1 MKKLLI
7 GLGFVVAC
15 FVGLVL
21 GSGYIFDRYTLIPV
35 TIKRDGQEIKSYF
48 VELASTPGER
58 QQGLM
63 YRGSLAEDQGLFF
76 VMPEERIQKFW
87 MKNVSF
93 PIDIIFI
100 DRNFKVVGVKR
111 GEPFSEEE
119 LSVVTPSYYV
129 LEVNPA
135 PGLINV
141 GDEVRVEAELPEP
154 IPDIVGRVMQK

>member
-7 GLGFVVAC
+7 GLGFIVAL

-21 GSGYIFDRYTLIPV
+21 GSGYIFDRYTLISV
-35 TIKRDGQEIKSYF
+35 DIKRDGQDIVSYK

-63 YRGSLAEDQGLFF
+63 YRASLPEDEGLFF

-100 DRNFKVVGVKR
+100 DKNFKVVGVKR

-119 LSVVTPSYYV
+119 LSVETPSSYV
-129 LEVNPA
+129 LEINPA